1 MTREEYITY
10 PAVSASRIKRFYTGD
25 ISYAK
30 ASLNY
35 GKDFHFALLECEY
48 ETMGT
53 PVRNTY
59 DAIHQVQ
66 LLGEMFDK
74 SEKERIVVSEITV
87 ADKTFLGKGAMDLC
101 WDEMKIIADVKTT
114 TAKSLQA
121 FADDMIKHCNH
132 VQAVW
137 YSMLMGWNPKDFYYI
152 GVPPKVKKS
161 GQFKDL
167 YLYRH
172 NQQELD
178 QAYEL
183 IAGFL
188 NQFDGNY
195 GK

>member
-35 GKDFHFALLECEY
+35 GKDFHYALLECDY

-53 PVRNTY
+53 AVRNTY

-74 SEKERIVVSEITV
+74 SVKESIVVSELTIAGKTV
-87 ADKTFLGKGAMDLC
+87 LGKGAMDLC

-195 GK
+195 GR

>member
-35 GKDFHFALLECEY
+35 GKDFHYALLECDY

-53 PVRNTY
+53 AVRNTY

-74 SEKERIVVSEITV
+74 SEKERIIVSELTIGG
-87 ADKTFLGKGAMDLC
+87 KTFLGKGAMDLC
-101 WDEMKIIADVKTT
+101 WDEMKIIADGKTT

-195 GK
+195 GR

>member
-1 MTREEYITY
+1 MTREEYISY
-10 PAVSASRIKRFYTGD
+10 PAVSASRIKRHYTGD
-25 ISYAK
+25 ISYAQ
-30 ASLNY
+30 ASLNH
-35 GKDFHFALLECEY
+35 GKDFHYALLECDY
-48 ETMGT
+48 ETMGA

-59 DAIHQVQ
+59 DAIHQVE
-66 LLGEMFDK
+66 LLGELFDK
-74 SEKERIVVSEITV
+74 SVKESIVVTEITLGGR
-87 ADKTFLGKGAMDLC
+87 TFLGKGAMDLC

-137 YSMLMGWNPKDFYYI
+137 YSMLMGWNPRDFYYI

-172 NQQELD
+172 NDQELEH
-178 QAYEL
+178 AYEL
-183 IAGFL
+183 IANFL

>member
-1 MTREEYITY
+1 MTREDYITY
-10 PAVSASRIKRFYTGD
+10 PAVSASRIKRHYTGD

-35 GKDFHFALLECEY
+35 GKDFHYALLECEY
-48 ETMGT
+48 STMGN

-66 LLGEMFDK
+66 LLGEMFDN
-74 SEKERIVVSEITV
+74 SAKESIVLSEIIVNGKTV
-87 ADKTFLGKGAMDLC
+87 LGKGAMDLC
-101 WDEMKIIADVKTT
+101 WHEMKIIADVKTT

-183 IAGFL
+183 IADFL

-195 GK
+195 TR

>member
-1 MTREEYITY
+1 MTREEYINY
-10 PAVSASRIKRFYTGD
+10 PAISASRIKRHYTGD
-25 ISYAK
+25 ISHAK
-30 ASLNY
+30 GALDAGAS
-35 GKDFHFALLECEY
+35 FHYQLLETSYGQMTKEAQK
-48 ETMGT
+48 
-53 PVRNTY
+53 VY
-59 DAIHQVQ
+59 DAIHEHP
-66 LLGEMFDK
+66 LMSMLFDD
-74 SEKERIVVSEITV
+74 SEKELIVVSEITMGEKKV
-87 ADKTFLGKGAMDLC
+87 LAKGMMDIC
-101 WDEMKIIADVKTT
+101 YKEMQIIADVKTT
-114 TAKSLQA
+114 TAKNVEA
-121 FADDMIKHCNH
+121 FASDMIKHVNH

-195 GK
+195 TR

>member
-1 MTREEYITY
+1 MTREDYIKY
-10 PAVSASRIKRFYTGD
+10 PAVSASRIKRHYTGD

-66 LLGEMFDK
+66 LLGEMFDN
-74 SEKERIVVSEITV
+74 SAKESIVLSEIIVNGKTV
-87 ADKTFLGKGAMDLC
+87 LGKGAMDLC
-101 WDEMKIIADVKTT
+101 WHEMKIIADVKTT
-114 TAKSLQA
+114 TAKSLQS

>member
-35 GKDFHFALLECEY
+35 GKDFHYALLECDY

-53 PVRNTY
+53 AVRNTY

-74 SEKERIVVSEITV
+74 SEKERIIVSELTI
-87 ADKTFLGKGAMDLC
+87 AGKTILGKGAMDLC

-152 GVPPKVKKS
+152 GVPSKVKKS

-195 GK
+195 GR

>member
-10 PAVSASRIKRFYTGD
+10 PAVSASRIKRHYTGD

-48 ETMGT
+48 ETMGDA
-53 PVRNTY
+53 VRNTY

-74 SEKERIVVSEITV
+74 SEKESIVVSEITV
-87 ADKTFLGKGAMDLC
+87 HGKTVLGKGAMDLC
-101 WDEMKIIADVKTT
+101 WHEMKIIADVKTT

>member
-10 PAVSASRIKRFYTGD
+10 PAVSASRIKRHYTGD

-48 ETMGT
+48 DTMGT

-74 SEKERIVVSEITV
+74 SDKESIVVSEITV
-87 ADKTFLGKGAMDLC
+87 AGKTVLGKGAMDLC

-195 GK
+195 TR

>member
-1 MTREEYITY
+1 MTREDYIKY

-35 GKDFHFALLECEY
+35 GKEFHYSLLECEY
-48 ETMGT
+48 ETMGN

-74 SEKERIVVSEITV
+74 SEKERIVVSELTV
-87 ADKTFLGKGAMDLC
+87 AGKTVLGKGAMDLC

-114 TAKSLQA
+114 TAKSLQS

-161 GQFKDL
+161 GHFKDL

-178 QAYEL
+178 QAYDL
-183 IAGFL
+183 IADFL

>member
-1 MTREEYITY
+1 MTREDYITY
-10 PAVSASRIKRFYTGD
+10 PAVSASRIKRYYTGD

-35 GKDFHFALLECEY
+35 GKEFHYSLLECEY
-48 ETMGT
+48 ETMGN

-74 SEKERIVVSEITV
+74 SEKERIVVSELTV
-87 ADKTFLGKGAMDLC
+87 AGKTVLGKGAMDLC

-114 TAKSLQA
+114 TAKSLQS

-183 IAGFL
+183 IADFL

>member
-1 MTREEYITY
+1 MTREDYITY

-35 GKDFHFALLECEY
+35 GKEFHYSLLECEY
-48 ETMGT
+48 ETMGN

-74 SEKERIVVSEITV
+74 SEKERIVVSELTV
-87 ADKTFLGKGAMDLC
+87 AGKTVLGKGAMDLC

-114 TAKSLQA
+114 TAKSLQS

-183 IAGFL
+183 IADFL

>member
-1 MTREEYITY
+1 MTREDYIKY

-35 GKDFHFALLECEY
+35 GKEFHYSLLECEY
-48 ETMGT
+48 ETMGN

-74 SEKERIVVSEITV
+74 SEKERIVVSELTV
-87 ADKTFLGKGAMDLC
+87 AGKTVLGKGAMDLC
-101 WDEMKIIADVKTT
+101 WDDMKIIADVKTT
-114 TAKSLQA
+114 TAKSLQS

-178 QAYEL
+178 QAYDL
-183 IAGFL
+183 IADFL

>member
-10 PAVSASRIKRFYTGD
+10 PAVSASRIKRHYTGD

-48 ETMGT
+48 ETMVDA
-53 PVRNTY
+53 VRNTY

-74 SEKERIVVSEITV
+74 SEKESIVVSEITV
-87 ADKTFLGKGAMDLC
+87 HGKTVLGKGAMDLC

>member
-35 GKDFHFALLECEY
+35 GKDFHYALLECDY

-53 PVRNTY
+53 AVRNTY

-74 SEKERIVVSEITV
+74 SVKESIVVSELTIAGKTV
-87 ADKTFLGKGAMDLC
+87 LGKGAMDLC

>member
-1 MTREEYITY
+1 
-10 PAVSASRIKRFYTGD
+10 
-25 ISYAK
+25 
-30 ASLNY
+30 
-35 GKDFHFALLECEY
+35 
-48 ETMGT
+48 
-53 PVRNTY
+53 
-59 DAIHQVQ
+59 
-66 LLGEMFDK
+66 
-74 SEKERIVVSEITV
+74 
-87 ADKTFLGKGAMDLC
+87 MDLC

-114 TAKSLQA
+114 TAKSLQS

-183 IAGFL
+183 IADFL

-195 GK
+195 TR

>member
-10 PAVSASRIKRFYTGD
+10 PAVSASRIKRHYTGD

-74 SEKERIVVSEITV
+74 SEKESIVVSEITV
-87 ADKTFLGKGAMDLC
+87 HGKTVLGKGAMDLC

-121 FADDMIKHCNH
+121 FSDDMIKHCNH

>member
-1 MTREEYITY
+1 MTREDYIKY

-35 GKDFHFALLECEY
+35 GKDFHYALLECEY

-74 SEKERIVVSEITV
+74 SEKERIVVSELTV
-87 ADKTFLGKGAMDLC
+87 AGKTVLGKGAMDLC

-114 TAKSLQA
+114 TAKNLQA

-183 IAGFL
+183 IADFL
-188 NQFDGNY
+188 NQFDGKY
-195 GK
+195 EK

>member
-10 PAVSASRIKRFYTGD
+10 PAVSASRIKRHYIGD

-35 GKDFHFALLECEY
+35 GKDFHYALLECEY

-74 SEKERIVVSEITV
+74 SEKESIVVSEITV
-87 ADKTFLGKGAMDLC
+87 AGKTVLGKGAMDLC

-183 IAGFL
+183 IADFL

-195 GK
+195 TR

>member
-1 MTREEYITY
+1 MTREDYIKY
-10 PAVSASRIKRFYTGD
+10 PAVSASRIKRYYTGD

-35 GKDFHFALLECEY
+35 GKEFHYSLLECEY
-48 ETMGT
+48 ETMGN

-66 LLGEMFDK
+66 LLGEMFEK
-74 SEKERIVVSEITV
+74 SEKERIVVSELTV
-87 ADKTFLGKGAMDLC
+87 AGKTVLGKGAMDLC

-114 TAKSLQA
+114 TAKNLQA

-152 GVPPKVKKS
+152 GVSPKVKKS

-183 IAGFL
+183 IADFL

>member
-1 MTREEYITY
+1 MTREEYIKY
-10 PAVSASRIKRFYTGD
+10 PAVSASRIKRYYTGD

-35 GKDFHFALLECEY
+35 GKEFHYSLLECEY
-48 ETMGT
+48 ETMGN

-87 ADKTFLGKGAMDLC
+87 HGKTVLGKGAMDLC

-114 TAKSLQA
+114 TAKSLQS

-183 IAGFL
+183 IADFL